1 MKTQREI
8 MEQRDKNEQYL
19 LDQIEKYSGEPAN
32 KETIAWLNMCRGAYK
47 AMCMANKKDYTAA
60 TVIPQSDEKPTRTPE
75 LDGDTE
81 FEQVIMM
88 IPVDVAHMT
97 AICNIFA
104 DHMEQL
110 AIVNRRAY
118 DTIMLRLREV
128 ARN

>member
-47 AMCMANKKDYTAA
+47 AMCMASKKEYAA
-60 TVIPQSDEKPTRTPE
+60 AVAVQSDDKPAHTPE

-81 FEQVIMM
+81 LERVFMQIT
-88 IPVDVAHMT
+88 PDKAHMM
-97 AICNIFA
+97 AIFHILQEHV
-104 DHMEQL
+104 DQL
-110 AIVNRRAY
+110 AIVHKRMHDNL
-118 DTIMLRLREV
+118 IMKFREV

>member
-8 MEQRDKNEQYL
+8 MEQREKNEQYL

-47 AMCMANKKDYTAA
+47 AICMANKKDYAA
-60 TVIPQSDEKPTRTPE
+60 AAVAVQNDDKTTHTPE

-81 FEQVIMM
+81 FERVIMS
-88 IPVDVAHMT
+88 ITPDKAHMV
-97 AICNIFA
+97 AITQILN
-104 DHMEQL
+104 DHMTQL
-110 AIVNRRAY
+110 SIMHRRSY
-118 DTIMLRLREV
+118 DNVMMRLREV